1 MTDLLTGGCACG
13 AVRYELRATPSD
25 TGWCHCG
32 LCRRTSGAPAVA
44 FTTIGVGDFSFTRGA
59 PARWRST
66 SFGERGF
73 CPTCGSLLTI
83 RLDFQPDTIDITAGT
98 LDRPDAVA
106 PGFHVFCRDAVAW
119 GLPDDGLPRHDG
131 FRPDTRGL
139 EPGKVP
145 G

>member
-13 AVRYELRATPSD
+13 AVRYELRATPFD
-25 TGWCHCG
+25 TGWCHCRI
-32 LCRRTSGAPAVA
+32 CRRSSGAPAVV
-44 FTTIGVGDFSFTRGA
+44 FTTIGAADFSITQGA
-59 PARWRST
+59 PAIWRSS

-73 CPTCGSLLTI
+73 CAACGSLLTI
-83 RLDFQPDTIDITAGT
+83 RLDFQPDTLDITAAT
-98 LDRPDAVA
+98 LDRPEAVA
-106 PGFHVFCRDAVAW
+106 PSFHLFCRDAIRWA
-119 GLPDDGLPRHDG
+119 LFDDGLPRHDQ